1 MTTLLKFVNRFLRRS
16 TFFLLTYPRISHLF
30 DRNHNAMDTKTAKM
44 LAVLQEKK
52 ARAKARHERRMKA
65 GKASINRRWSAPV
78 APARRP
84 LGNVDSN
91 RRQSE
96 PPPPPPP
103 PLASAAAVKA
113 SERKQTQHFTYC
125 EMPKHHGYKR
135 KRGDNGSSSGKS
147 AVEDAGT

>member
-30 DRNHNAMDTKTAKM
+30 DRNHNTMDTKIAKM
-44 LAVLQEKK
+44 LAALQK

-91 RRQSE
+91 LVVAPRE
-96 PPPPPPP
+96 
-103 PLASAAAVKA
+103 AA
-113 SERKQTQHFTYC
+113 
-125 EMPKHHGYKR
+125 G
-135 KRGDNGSSSGKS
+135 
-147 AVEDAGT
+147 

>member
-1 MTTLLKFVNRFLRRS
+1 MEV
-16 TFFLLTYPRISHLF
+16 
-30 DRNHNAMDTKTAKM
+30 
-44 LAVLQEKK
+44 
-52 ARAKARHERRMKA
+52 
-65 GKASINRRWSAPV
+65 GKAAMKRRWSDPV

-91 RRQSE
+91 HQQSE
-96 PPPPPPP
+96 PPPPPPPPPP

>member
-1 MTTLLKFVNRFLRRS
+1 
-16 TFFLLTYPRISHLF
+16 
-30 DRNHNAMDTKTAKM
+30 M
-44 LAVLQEKK
+44 LQAARKKKQEE
-52 ARAKARHERRMKA
+52 ARVRHERRMEV
-65 GKASINRRWSAPV
+65 GKAAMKRRWSDPV
-78 APARRP
+78 APARRS

-96 PPPPPPP
+96 PPPPPP

-113 SERKQTQHFTYC
+113 SERKQTQHFTYG

>member
-78 APARRP
+78 GGCLRHLPLSSRHGKQDEATVRFISATTTEGMGNQKGRQKHSKKSCVLLPPTNSNLMKMGLICTTIVFAAR
-84 LGNVDSN
+84 GVS
-91 RRQSE
+91 
-96 PPPPPPP
+96 
-103 PLASAAAVKA
+103 
-113 SERKQTQHFTYC
+113 
-125 EMPKHHGYKR
+125 
-135 KRGDNGSSSGKS
+135 
-147 AVEDAGT
+147 